1 MTTQDERLGEVAE
14 VPAGVQVRF
23 RRSWPDP
30 IADVWAALTESD
42 RTARWI
48 GTYEGERRGGGSGT
62 LTMTE
67 GGGGAAGQP
76 MRIREGGPPPP
87 PGRPGEAEGG
97 GEPAGQPMRIVECD
111 PPHRLVVQWE
121 TEEAWRIALDLTEE
135 QGRTVL
141 VFTQVFAPGT
151 DAGDYV
157 LGWHWYLD
165 KLDAELGGGSG
176 PGDWDTFL
184 AATGPAYGRSS

>member
-1 MTTQDERLGEVAE
+1 MTEHDAPQDERLGRVTEVAE
-14 VPAGVQVRF
+14 GVQVQF

-30 IADVWAALTESD
+30 IEDVWAALTRSD

-48 GTYEGERRGGGSGT
+48 GTYEGERRVGGSGT
-62 LTMTE
+62 LTMTHE
-67 GGGGAAGQP
+67 EESAG
-76 MRIREGGPPPP
+76 E
-87 PGRPGEAEGG
+87 
-97 GEPAGQPMRIVECD
+97 PMRIVECD

-121 TEEAWRIALDLTEE
+121 SEQAWRIQLDLAED

-141 VFTQVFAPGT
+141 VFTQVFPAGT

-165 KLDAELGGGSG
+165 QFHAELTGAAP
-176 PGDWDTFL
+176 PGDWETFL
-184 AATGPAYGRSS
+184 AATGPAYGRTG